1 MERSCGPMN
10 KNWTRG
16 AADQG
21 ERALKRHG
29 RTKAIVTDGL
39 RSYKA
44 ALKDLG
50 AEDLQATV
58 GRCKNN
64 RAENSHLSVVR
75 LTEYSRFSTGLPILQ
90 QKQWCRPWP
99 GAQKRRYIFYSDSAP
114 RPLGDELLIGWPCE
128 APNKPTR

>member
-1 MERSCGPMN
+1 MN

-39 RSYKA
+39 RSDKA

-50 AEDLQATV
+50 
-58 GRCKNN
+58 
-64 RAENSHLSVVR
+64 
-75 LTEYSRFSTGLPILQ
+75 
-90 QKQWCRPWP
+90 
-99 GAQKRRYIFYSDSAP
+99 RRGSAGDG
-114 RPLGDELLIGWPCE
+114 RPLQEQS
-128 APNKPTR
+128 R